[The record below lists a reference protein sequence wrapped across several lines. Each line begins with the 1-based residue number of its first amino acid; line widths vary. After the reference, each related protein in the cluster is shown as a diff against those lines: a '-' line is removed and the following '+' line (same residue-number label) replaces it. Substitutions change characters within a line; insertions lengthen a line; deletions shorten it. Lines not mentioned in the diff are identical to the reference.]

1 MRTQEKS
8 FLLLGVL
15 VLSFSGCVANLSLQQ
30 GEEAFIGKNWEKAV
44 EYYQKAL
51 QADPQNPRIRLSLA
65 KAYLYASNVHYETG
79 ESLLKK
85 GEKKLAL
92 IEFQKALDIFPENLR
107 ARDRKNK
114 LLKEAVVLQEKT
126 REKSELEMAAEKMMK
141 ADLTINSLKV
151 DPEKRF
157 DLRLPNSFFF
167 DIVNTLQKIGGI
179 NILLDDQVPNK
190 QISIDMANVTF
201 KQALENLV
209 LSNTL
214 YYKIIDSNNIILIP
228 NSPQKRQQYDEL
240 IVRTLYPTHLDVKDL
255 AAYLKAI
262 TKIDAVSINAAL
274 NSVTVRDTVG
284 KVNMA
289 ERIIQALDKPRG
301 DVLIDVEIIEVNKQR
316 MKEYGFDLSNYQ
328 LAANVVSSNTSLDA
342 GLIQGDEISDLS
354 SANLLFSIPS
364 VILKLMSSDIKSKI
378 IASPQLRVKSKEQGQ
393 LKIGDKV
400 PIPQTTWSPIAAG
413 GVASQPIQSFTYEN
427 VGINIEITPTIH
439 SDGTITLKTNFELS
453 FITSAG
459 TSTFPPTIGTRTV
472 ASVLRLKDGETNLL
486 AGLLREE
493 ERKSLIFTI
502 TPRILS
508 YPAFTES
515 DLNAFWVGSEYNLGF
530 KSMIPSKEQAK
541 EEEIYDGAPLLLGFV
556 PQQSVVSPNSDFFVD
571 LVLENV
577 SEAKD
582 AVLNVGYDPAVIQA
596 VKIEDSP
603 TQKKGLQILNK
614 SIDNTKGRLLIS
626 VSQAKEPA
634 GPSDKILFK
643 IHFKAIKPGNSLLDF
658 SGGKILSHSGV
669 EIPVLYEKGTVVVK

>member
-1 MRTQEKS
+1 
-8 FLLLGVL
+8 
-15 VLSFSGCVANLSLQQ
+15 
-30 GEEAFIGKNWEKAV
+30 
-44 EYYQKAL
+44 
-51 QADPQNPRIRLSLA
+51 
-65 KAYLYASNVHYETG
+65 
-79 ESLLKK
+79 
-85 GEKKLAL
+85 
-92 IEFQKALDIFPENLR
+92 
-107 ARDRKNK
+107 
-114 LLKEAVVLQEKT
+114 
-126 REKSELEMAAEKMMK
+126 
-141 ADLTINSLKV
+141 
-151 DPEKRF
+151 
-157 DLRLPNSFFF
+157 
-167 DIVNTLQKIGGI
+167 
-179 NILLDDQVPNK
+179 
-190 QISIDMANVTF
+190 
-201 KQALENLV
+201 
-209 LSNTL
+209 
-214 YYKIIDSNNIILIP
+214 
-228 NSPQKRQQYDEL
+228 
-240 IVRTLYPTHLDVKDL
+240 
-255 AAYLKAI
+255 
-262 TKIDAVSINAAL
+262 
-274 NSVTVRDTVG
+274 
-284 KVNMA
+284 
-289 ERIIQALDKPRG
+289 
-301 DVLIDVEIIEVNKQR
+301 
-316 MKEYGFDLSNYQ
+316 
-328 LAANVVSSNTSLDA
+328 
-342 GLIQGDEISDLS
+342 
-354 SANLLFSIPS
+354 
-364 VILKLMSSDIKSKI
+364 
-378 IASPQLRVKSKEQGQ
+378 
-393 LKIGDKV
+393 
-400 PIPQTTWSPIAAG
+400 
-413 GVASQPIQSFTYEN
+413 

-493 ERKSLIFTI
+493 ERKSLKGLPGITDIPFLRSLFASNSQEIFQTDIIFTI